1 MKTLEDFKR
10 EIFKRPGVRKAYA
23 EMQPEF
29 QIIRK
34 LALARSKKGFS
45 QRKLAKKIGITQSA
59 LARFET
65 GNINPTLSFIQKI
78 TSGLGLKSDFFSAKI
93 RTLTFDNFRSG
104 GKKGKGLGGRNFC
117 PPSLFHRR
125 RISRQLCWHAAKI

>member
-34 LALARSKKGFS
+34 LAIARSQKGFS
-45 QRKLAKKIGITQSA
+45 QRKLAQKIGVTQSA
-59 LARFET
+59 LARFEA
-65 GNINPTLSFIQKI
+65 GKINPTLSFVQKI
-78 TSGLGLKSDFFSAKI
+78 TNGLGLKLLIK
-93 RTLTFDNFRSG
+93 
-104 GKKGKGLGGRNFC
+104 
-117 PPSLFHRR
+117 
-125 RISRQLCWHAAKI
+125 

>member
-34 LALARSKKGFS
+34 LALARAKKGFS

-78 TSGLGLKSDFFSAKI
+78 TTGLGLKLLVK
-93 RTLTFDNFRSG
+93 
-104 GKKGKGLGGRNFC
+104 
-117 PPSLFHRR
+117 
-125 RISRQLCWHAAKI
+125 